1 MAVTGAAV
9 VPVALV
15 EQLQTELGFE
25 LVLTAFGMT
34 EAVVVTMC
42 RRGDPPELVARTCGR
57 ATAGFETRIGEHDEV
72 LLRGPNVMLGYLDD
86 ADATAAAVD
95 DAGWLHTGDVGALDE
110 AGYLRITD
118 RLKDMYISG
127 GFNVYPAEVEQTLA
141 RLPGVA
147 DAAVVGVP
155 DDRLGEV
162 GVALVVRSP
171 GSALDAEAVLAHC
184 RERLANFKVPRT
196 VSFRDSAA
204 AQPVRQGAQD
214 RTAQGALMTDEAVRY
229 EVRGSTA
236 FVTMNRPEYS
246 NAQNS
251 VMTYALDRA
260 FQQAVDD
267 DAVKVI
273 VLAGAG
279 KHFSA
284 GHDIG
289 TPGRDIDVHYEN
301 TAVIWWDHVGRE
313 GGDLRYAR
321 EMEVYLGM
329 CRRWRDIP
337 KPVIGSIHGACIAGG
352 LMLAFVCDLIVAS
365 DDAFFADPVVRM
377 GIPGVEYFAHP
388 WVLGSRAAKEILFT
402 GDRFSAQRAYEWGMV
417 NRVVPRGE
425 LEAETL
431 ALAERIG
438 AMPQFGLALT
448 KRAVN
453 QCEDAMGMRTG
464 MDSVFGLHHFAHA
477 HNAEVG
483 TDSLGG
489 MDPKSMKSS
498 AT

>member
-1 MAVTGAAV
+1 MA
-9 VPVALV
+9 
-15 EQLQTELGFE
+15 
-25 LVLTAFGMT
+25 
-34 EAVVVTMC
+34 
-42 RRGDPPELVARTCGR
+42 
-57 ATAGFETRIGEHDEV
+57 DEV
-72 LLRGPNVMLGYLDD
+72 L
-86 ADATAAAVD
+86 
-95 DAGWLHTGDVGALDE
+95 
-110 AGYLRITD
+110 
-118 RLKDMYISG
+118 
-127 GFNVYPAEVEQTLA
+127 
-141 RLPGVA
+141 
-147 DAAVVGVP
+147 
-155 DDRLGEV
+155 
-162 GVALVVRSP
+162 
-171 GSALDAEAVLAHC
+171 
-184 RERLANFKVPRT
+184 
-196 VSFRDSAA
+196 
-204 AQPVRQGAQD
+204 
-214 RTAQGALMTDEAVRY
+214 Y

-236 FVTMNRPEYS
+236 VVTMNRPEYR

-251 VMTYALDRA
+251 AMTYALDRA

-289 TPGRDIDVHYEN
+289 TPGRDVDVHYDN
-301 TAVIWWDHVGRE
+301 SAVIWWDHVGRE

-337 KPVIGSIHGACIAGG
+337 KPLIAMVQGACIAGG

-388 WVLGSRAAKEILFT
+388 WVLGPRAAKEILFT
-402 GDRFSAQRAYEWGMV
+402 GDRFTAQRAYEWGMV
-417 NRVVPRGE
+417 NRVVARDS
-425 LEAETL
+425 LEQETF
-431 ALAERIG
+431 ALAERI
-438 AMPQFGLALT
+438 AEMPRFGLALT

-483 TDSLGG
+483 ADSLGG
-489 MDPKSMKSS
+489 MNAQSMKASGR
-498 AT
+498 